1 MTTPTTVC
9 SFSDLYFYALYIAVC
24 ERESKGLSVG
34 RVKVMPVK
42 QSNYLKAY
50 LPWQSEFD
58 HHFACWANN
67 HRGWAKMKKSNK
79 RLAKRREKRA
89 LRKEIDAYGYDN
101 G

>member
-1 MTTPTTVC
+1 M
-9 SFSDLYFYALYIAVC
+9 
-24 ERESKGLSVG
+24 
-34 RVKVMPVK
+34 K
-42 QSNYLKAY
+42 QMNYLKGF

-58 HHFACWANN
+58 HHFACWAKN
-67 HRGWAKMKKSNK
+67 HRGWSKMKKYNK